1 MKLAIT
7 KTMQTITAIWSFLS
21 LLDCGFDNFG
31 CAIFSFLFY
40 SFDFLPRYLHYIIEK
55 CLWQIKNN
63 PYLRVIF

>member
-21 LLDCGFDNFG
+21 LLDCGFDIFV

-40 SFDFLPRYLHYIIEK
+40 SFDFLPRYSHNIIEK
-55 CLWQIKNN
+55 RL
-63 PYLRVIF
+63 